1 MPANFAPI
9 KEDAQ
14 VTGSGV
20 QEPTEPLKP
29 TAAQG
34 APFGR
39 FALREVLSFD
49 PASVREKLI
58 PWAIKGGL
66 AILDQGVF
74 TGSNFVISILLARWL
89 STEQYGSY
97 AVAFAIFLLIL
108 TFYQALLL
116 EPMLVFGSSVYRN
129 CLRGYLK
136 ALLLLHLGM
145 SLVIVL
151 VLGVSAGVALRLEP
165 SSSLPSG
172 LVGVAFAA
180 PSILLFW
187 VLKRTFYLKLSPA
200 PSAGA
205 AVLYCILTMGGL
217 AVVYRHGLLSVFS
230 ALLLMGAGSLAASI
244 SLIIYLKLVPL
255 PSHDAPGVRDIG
267 SRHWRYGRWAL
278 GANAMMWVPIN
289 LFYPLLSRF
298 SGMAQAGE
306 LKALMNFA
314 SPMLQTCAALSSLM
328 LPYSAR
334 VLEQRGSVGINIVL
348 KRMTL
353 LCVACAVPYWVVL
366 LLFRGPAFHMLYSGR
381 YTEVAYL
388 LPVVALASITGS
400 AFFGPSI
407 VLRSL
412 ESPRL
417 VFAAVSISSGV
428 SLVVGIPLTRALG
441 VGGAAWSIALS
452 ETLAFVAAVVLL
464 RRKAHRAL
472 EATPVL
478 LPLSVPD

>member
-1 MPANFAPI
+1 M
-9 KEDAQ
+9 
-14 VTGSGV
+14 TGSGV
-20 QEPTEPLKP
+20 QEPIEPLKP
-29 TAAQG
+29 TAAES
-34 APFGR
+34 ANSFGR

-58 PWAIKGGL
+58 PWAMKGGL

-89 STEQYGSY
+89 SPEQYGSY

-151 VLGVSAGVALRLEP
+151 LLGVSAGVAFRLEP
-165 SSSLPSG
+165 SSSLPSA
-172 LVGVAFAA
+172 LVGVAFAV

-217 AVVYRHGLLSVFS
+217 TVVYRHGLLSVFS

-244 SLIIYLKLVPL
+244 SLMIYLKLLPL
-255 PSHDAPGVRDIG
+255 PSHDAPSVLDIG
-267 SRHWRYGRWAL
+267 SRHWQYGRWAL

-334 VLEQRGSVGINIVL
+334 VVEQRGSAGVNIVL

-353 LCVACAVPYWVVL
+353 LCVACAVPYWAVL
-366 LLFRGPAFHMLYSGR
+366 LLFRGLAFHMLYSGR

-428 SLVVGIPLTRALG
+428 SLAVGIPLTRALG

-464 RRKAHRAL
+464 RRKARRGL
-472 EATPVL
+472 EGTPTL